1 MNNIETLNTENAR
14 ITKINGKN
22 SITVLVDNFIE
33 KFRVMIING
42 KMVSKKSM
50 IKQPS
55 APEATKEDLKAHE
68 KFLREAQL
76 VVYTPTYTS
85 WYMAQDNCKV

>member
-1 MNNIETLNTENAR
+1 MTISKKGTPQQFHKSKKTNRTTTEKNEINLGENIADR
-14 ITKINGKN
+14 
-22 SITVLVDNFIE
+22 
-33 KFRVMIING
+33 

-76 VVYTPTYTS
+76 VVYINFTS
-85 WYMAQDNCKV
+85 MILLLMNVKL